1 MIRRPPR
8 STLFPYT
15 TLFRSQQPLPAVME
29 GHDVDRAVATE
40 MRATAEQGRELEPVL
55 GGGEIGG
62 KFGGGGYFRVFSR
75 PPVHRIDITRETGN
89 FFAFTGVAVNGR
101 FFALSVVIT
110 RR

>member
-29 GHDVDRAVATE
+29 GHDVDRAVATA

-55 GGGEIGG
+55 GGGEIGRKVDWQG
-62 KFGGGGYFRVFSR
+62 TRLKPSHSQNSHPLLYFAKKNDVT
-75 PPVHRIDITRETGN
+75 PPRLRSLNTR
-89 FFAFTGVAVNGR
+89 
-101 FFALSVVIT
+101 L
-110 RR
+110 